1 MPLEGRGLG
10 WGWVNMEMVSKKITH
25 PPPDLPLEEGGTA
38 VQFANRTIL
47 VAINVSTSCCNP
59 YKG

>member
-1 MPLEGRGLG
+1 
-10 WGWVNMEMVSKKITH
+10 MEMVSKKITH